1 METKQ
6 SPLIGAIWGAVAWGW
21 GWRGQGGELSWKL
34 RGEAVLPI
42 KGMRTRWGE
51 PLPACRGATE
61 GSWGLAVH
69 CSLPLPPRVSPTLG
83 DPMDCSLPGSS
94 VHGILQARN
103 TGVGCHSLH
112 QGIFPT
118 QGSNPGLPHCRR
130 ILYCLSHQGRSI
142 LAQLSFRK
150 PLQISTYKE
159 KKLKKWCCCLVTKSC
174 PTLCNSMDCSPLG
187 SSVHGI
193 LQARILEWVAIPFTR
208 ASS

>member
-1 METKQ
+1 MT
-6 SPLIGAIWGAVAWGW
+6 PLIIAH
-21 GWRGQGGELSWKL
+21 QPPLSMDFSKQEYW
-34 RGEAVLPI
+34 
-42 KGMRTRWGE
+42 
-51 PLPACRGATE
+51 
-61 GSWGLAVH
+61 SGL
-69 CSLPLPPRVSPTLG
+69 SIPSPG
-83 DPMDCSLPGSS
+83 D
-94 VHGILQARN
+94 
-103 TGVGCHSLH
+103 
-112 QGIFPT
+112 FPT

-208 ASS
+208 ASSWPRDWTQVCCITGRFFNVWAS